1 MIPPDILQAIEQRI
15 DIVEFISA
23 YIPLKRRGN
32 NYTALCP
39 FHKEKSPSFSV
50 SPSRQIFHCFG
61 CGKGGGIIRFLME
74 YEKLDFIEAV
84 QMLAKRAGVQLP
96 QYTGMTNPAGA
107 AKTTQLY
114 EINQKAADFY
124 HVQLK
129 PQQDVLKYLQA
140 RSIDHAAIEKF
151 KLGYAPA
158 GPSAL
163 VDFLRK
169 DNVQLKA
176 MDIAKLVYPSR
187 DGGFIDLFRNRL
199 IIPIC
204 DVKSNIIGFGART
217 LKENDTPKYIN
228 SPETPLYTK
237 RNVLFGLNHA
247 KDAII
252 KEDYVIVVEGYF
264 DVIVPF
270 MHGIRNI
277 VASSGT
283 AFTEEQ
289 IRLLKRY
296 THNVVLVYDADAA
309 GKLANLRGVDLLL
322 EQEMEVKVIN
332 LPAGA
337 DPDSFVRRE
346 GAKAF
351 ADMVSQAENFFEYKF
366 KVLKEQ
372 YPLDTPQDRAKILHE
387 MLASCKKVSNKLLQ
401 NQYLQ
406 LLADK
411 FSMREEVLY
420 SYLQGMPEKP
430 FESEPAEEKKHTEI
444 SKAEKMIITAFCYN
458 APFSQ
463 WLRDTLT
470 EEDFISDL
478 ARKFFQVY
486 KAYYA
491 LENKE
496 FDITEFVDLA
506 EDASLASLVSHIAL
520 SDEFKAIEFHQI
532 EGCIANM
539 RLLRMKHR
547 LSELNRSI
555 KTAEKSK
562 DAAQTQALLTEY
574 TQLLSAYS
582 RHQNTTDFQSVDELL
597 NGTSP
602 HGDKKREKG
611 I

>member
-23 YIPLKRRGN
+23 YIPLKKRGN

-84 QMLAKRAGVQLP
+84 EMLAKRAGVQLP
-96 QYTGMTNPAGA
+96 QYGGGMANPAGNA
-107 AKTTQLY
+107 RTTQLY

-124 HVQLK
+124 HAQLK
-129 PQQDVLKYLQA
+129 PQQDVLKYLHA
-140 RSIDHAAIEKF
+140 RHIDHAAIEKF
-151 KLGYAPA
+151 RLGYAPI

-169 DNVQLKA
+169 ENVPLKS

-237 RNVLFGLNHA
+237 RNVLFGLNYA

-264 DVIVPF
+264 DVIVPY
-270 MHGIRNI
+270 MHGIKNI

-296 THNVVLVYDADAA
+296 TRNVVLVYDADPA

-337 DPDSFVRRE
+337 DPDSFVRKE

-351 ADMVSQAENFFEYKF
+351 ADLISQAENFFEYKF

-372 YPLDTPQDRAKILHE
+372 YALDTPQNRAKILHE
-387 MLASCKKVSNKLLQ
+387 MLASCKKVTNKLLQ

-420 SYLQGMPEKP
+420 TYLQDMHEKP
-430 FESEPAEEKKHTEI
+430 REEEVAEEKNHAEI

-463 WLRDTLT
+463 WLLETLT
-470 EEDFISDL
+470 EEDFSSSL
-478 ARKFFQVY
+478 AQRFFQAY
-486 KAYYA
+486 KISYA
-491 LENKE
+491 QENKE
-496 FDITEFVDLA
+496 FDLTEFVDRA
-506 EDASLASLVSHIAL
+506 EDTSLASLVSHIAL
-520 SDEFKAIEFHQI
+520 SDEFKAIEFNQI
-532 EGCIANM
+532 EECIAHM

-547 LSELNRSI
+547 LSELNKAI

-562 DAAQTQALLTEY
+562 DAAQTQALLAEY

-582 RHQNTTDFQSVDELL
+582 RHRTSTD
-597 NGTSP
+597 
-602 HGDKKREKG
+602 
-611 I
+611 